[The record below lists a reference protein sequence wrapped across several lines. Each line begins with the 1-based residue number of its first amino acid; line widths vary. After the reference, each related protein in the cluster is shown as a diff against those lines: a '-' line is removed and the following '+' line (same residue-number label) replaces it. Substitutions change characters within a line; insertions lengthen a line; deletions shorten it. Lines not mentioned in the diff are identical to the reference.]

1 MIQIHLVEFY
11 FLISTGGERHIESRI
26 RSAVPRLSL
35 FLRVCQNK
43 NDHSE
48 KLQIVTAKLKRA
60 VSNSVSS
67 NDTALSL
74 AF

>member
-1 MIQIHLVEFY
+1 M
-11 FLISTGGERHIESRI
+11 
-26 RSAVPRLSL
+26 
-35 FLRVCQNK
+35 RVCQNK
-43 NDHSE
+43 NDHPE
-48 KLQIVTAKLKRA
+48 KLQIVTTKLKRA